1 MSTNRHADPLRPLN
15 GWPLLALTSS
25 LLLALAIAILAAMP
39 GVDGIRMLIRATAR
53 TSVLLF
59 LLAFVAGAV
68 WQLWPAAPSRW
79 LRANRRY
86 FGLSFAVSHGIHL
99 LAIYA
104 LMQADPV
111 LFHQLANPVTYVT
124 GGLAYAF
131 IIAMSAT
138 SFDRSAAWIGPRAW
152 HLLHRVGVHY
162 LWISFIFAFGKRIA
176 QGPFYWFVLA
186 VLVSALVLRLV
197 AGAKGAGLPRDGTAG
212 PQA

>member
-1 MSTNRHADPLRPLN
+1 MQSLNSAHPTRPLN

-39 GVDGIRMLIRATAR
+39 GVDGVRMLIRATAR
-53 TSVLLF
+53 TSLLF
-59 LLAFVAGAV
+59 FLPAFVAGAA
-68 WQLWPAAPSRW
+68 WRLWPTAFTGW
-79 LRANRRY
+79 LRTNRRY
-86 FGLSFAVSHGIHL
+86 LGLSFAVSHGIHA

-104 LMQADPV
+104 LMQVDPV
-111 LFHQLANPVTYVT
+111 LFAQLTNPVTYVT

-131 IIAMSAT
+131 IIMMSAT

-152 HLLHRVGVHY
+152 RLLHSAGIYY

-186 VLVSALVLRLV
+186 VLVCALVLRLV
-197 AGAKGAGLPRDGTAG
+197 AGVKEARLRRGASAG
-212 PQA
+212 PHI